1 MSRHSNFHAKVGRRG
16 AAMYRSVSL
25 ALALLTFVVLLAG
38 APARAAAF
46 APFAG
51 DVLQS
56 ADAVRT
62 DRLAEGRL
70 NAYDRRDA
78 FTRKAFA
85 VRSPERA
92 ASRSFFGARLVLAPR
107 RVTEASNPGRL
118 AAADRTV
125 LVQVSWSEAV
135 APSTDANPFAL
146 VGNRSGLVS
155 ATQSEVRGGEV
166 WLTAGGGLEVADNGG
181 AGRNAAP

>member
-16 AAMYRSVSL
+16 AAMYRTVSL

-51 DVLQS
+51 DVLQT
-56 ADAVRT
+56 ATAART
-62 DRLAEGRL
+62 DRLSEDGL
-70 NAYDRRDA
+70 NAYDRRGA
-78 FTRKAFA
+78 YTHRKL
-85 VRSPERA
+85 VLRSTERA
-92 ASRSFFGARLVLAPR
+92 ASRSFFSARLVLAPH
-107 RVTEASNPGRL
+107 RVGGVANPGRL
-118 AAADRTV
+118 ASADRTV

-166 WLTAGGGLEVADNGG
+166 WLTAGSGLEVADNGG
-181 AGRNAAP
+181 ADRSAAP